1 MEASVVSSAPIRSL
15 RAAVRG
21 RWAGARGYQRLAY
34 LVGAG
39 LILIGLTH
47 AAIWALAGGSAS
59 GAVSWRKPTTFG
71 ISFGLTTVTLGWVA
85 TYLPVRPRVGWT
97 AAGLLCAATS
107 YEVAW
112 VVIQHARGVPA
123 HFNDTTALD
132 ERLFIG
138 GAVMVAVAI
147 GVIAAMT
154 LAAFVRTTAPTPM
167 AVAIRWGLV
176 GLLAAQA
183 TGVWM
188 LLHGLALLED
198 DADPLEQSMSTLGA
212 AGSMKFAHAVPMHA
226 IQVLAGLA
234 WLLSRTGLP
243 QRRQTQLVA
252 LAVVGYAALFGVAL
266 ARTSFG
272 LAPVGWLD
280 AWTLG
285 YLLAAALLAAPAV
298 AAVTAHYRRRT
309 AFRPSNPMEPPG
321 TVPAGGQS
329 STPTDS

>member
-1 MEASVVSSAPIRSL
+1 MEASVVSSARIGSL

-21 RWAGARGYQRLAY
+21 WWAGARGYQRPAY
-34 LVGAG
+34 LVGAA

-71 ISFGLTTVTLGWVA
+71 ISFGLTTLTLGWVA
-85 TYLPVRPRVGWT
+85 AHLPVPPRVGWT
-97 AAGLLCAATS
+97 AAGLLSAATT

-112 VVIQHARGVPA
+112 VVVQHARGVPA
-123 HFNDTTALD
+123 HFNDTTVLD

-138 GAVMVAVAI
+138 GAAMVAIAI
-147 GVIAAMT
+147 AVIAAMT
-154 LAAFVRTTAPTPM
+154 LAAFVRTTAPAPM

-188 LLHGLALLED
+188 LLHGLALL
-198 DADPLEQSMSTLGA
+198 DADSDPLKQSMSTVGA

-234 WLLSRTGLP
+234 WLLSRSSLS
-243 QRRQTQLVA
+243 QHRQTQLVA
-252 LAVVGYAALFGVAL
+252 LAVAGYAGLFGVAL
-266 ARTSFG
+266 ARTTAG
-272 LAPVGWLD
+272 LAPVVLLD

-298 AAVTAHYRRRT
+298 AAMAAHHRHL
-309 AFRPSNPMEPPG
+309 PSPK
-321 TVPAGGQS
+321 
-329 STPTDS
+329 D

>member
-1 MEASVVSSAPIRSL
+1 MEASVVSPARIGTIW
-15 RAAVRG
+15 ATVRG
-21 RWAGARGYQRLAY
+21 WWAAAQGYQRLAY

-39 LILIGLTH
+39 LIVIGLAH
-47 AAIWALAGGSAS
+47 AGLWALAGGSAS

-71 ISFGLTTVTLGWVA
+71 ISFGLTTVTLAWVA
-85 TYLPVRPRVGWT
+85 TWLPVRPRLGWL

-112 VVIQHARGVPA
+112 VVVQHARGVPA
-123 HFNDTTALD
+123 HFNDTTPLD
-132 ERLFIG
+132 ERLFIV

-154 LAAFVRTTAPTPM
+154 LAAFLRTTAPAPM

-183 TGVWM
+183 SGVWM
-188 LLHGLALLED
+188 LAHGLALLD
-198 DADPLEQSMSTLGA
+198 ADADPLVQSMSTVGA

-226 IQVLAGLA
+226 IQVLAVLA
-234 WLLSRTGLP
+234 WLLSRSGLG

-252 LAVVGYAALFGVAL
+252 LAVVGYGGLVAVAL
-266 ARTSFG
+266 LRTTFG

-285 YLLAAALLAAPAV
+285 YLLAAALLATPAV
-298 AAVTAHYRRRT
+298 AAVAAVTTQHRHA
-309 AFRPSNPMEPPG
+309 PS
-321 TVPAGGQS
+321 AR
-329 STPTDS
+329 D